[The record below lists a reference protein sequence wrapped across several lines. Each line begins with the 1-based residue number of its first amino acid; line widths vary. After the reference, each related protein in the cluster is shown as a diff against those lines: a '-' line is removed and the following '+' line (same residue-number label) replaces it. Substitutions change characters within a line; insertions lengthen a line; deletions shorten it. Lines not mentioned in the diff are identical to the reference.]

1 MAYTRRAFLQ
11 VTTVAGGGVLIA
23 AQLDPV
29 AELFAQGAV
38 PAPAAGA
45 PTFSPNAFVR
55 VAPNGIVTI
64 MAKSPELGQGIMTSV
79 PMIIAEELDV
89 DWKDVRIEQ
98 ADLDP
103 TKYGQQS
110 TGGSN
115 GTPSNWDPC
124 RRVGAAVRQMFV
136 TAAAQTWGV
145 AEAQCATASG
155 KVMHQATNRTLGYG
169 DLVAKVATLTPPA
182 LAAVTLKDPK
192 TYTIIGKAVAP
203 GADNAKIVRGQPLY
217 GIDVTIPGMLYAVY
231 EKCPV
236 YGGKVVSANLDVI
249 KSQPGVRHAF
259 VVEGDN
265 TLVFTAGVAIV
276 ADSWWQART
285 ARQKLQVTWNEG
297 PTATQSSEGFARRA
311 QELSQQPPGFTLRK
325 DGDPDAALAGAAKVV
340 EASYSYPFLAHAPME
355 PMNCTVRYENGK
367 MEIWAASQSPGNG
380 RALIARTLGIAESD
394 ISVHIVRQGGG
405 FGRRGTNDHMI
416 EAAWIAKTAGVPVKL
431 LWSREDDIR
440 HCFYR
445 PAGFHFI
452 KGGVDAAG
460 KAVAW
465 RHHFVS
471 FGEGERFVNSANIPA
486 TEFPS
491 RFVPN
496 FALNVTNM
504 PLGVPTTVLRAPRSN
519 ATSFVFQSFIDELAH
534 AAGKDPMAFR
544 LELLS
549 APKIA
554 TTPPMPP
561 VPDDG
566 FNAERM
572 RGVLELVREKSGWG
586 SRQLPRGTAL
596 GTAFQFS
603 HRGYFAEVVEVSV
616 TTDSKVKVNKVWVAG
631 DIGSHVIN
639 LRNAEHQVQGAVMDG
654 LSQLMTY
661 EITIQNGRAVQGNFN
676 DYPPLRL
683 TQAPPAIE
691 VHFRTTNNPP
701 TGLGEPSLPP
711 VLPAVCNAIFAVT
724 GKRIRTLPL
733 SKSGFGWA

>member
-1 MAYTRRAFLQ
+1 MTFNRRAFLQ
-11 VTTVAGGGVLIA
+11 VTTMAGGGVLIA
-23 AQLDPV
+23 AHFDPI
-29 AELFAQGAV
+29 ADLLAQGP
-38 PAPAAGA
+38 PAPNA
-45 PTFSPNAFVR
+45 PTFAPNAFVR

-89 DWKDVRIEQ
+89 DWKNVRIEQ
-98 ADLDP
+98 ADLDQ

-124 RRVGAAVRQMFV
+124 RRVGAAMRQMFV
-136 TAAAQTWGV
+136 TAAAQTWNVPESECSTSQGTV
-145 AEAQCATASG
+145 L
-155 KVMHQATNRTLGYG
+155 HQATKRAVGYG
-169 DLVAKVATLTPPA
+169 DLTAKVATLTPPA

-192 TYTIIGKAVAP
+192 NYTIIGKAVALN
-203 GADNAKIVRGQPLY
+203 ADIAKIVTGKPLY
-217 GIDVTIPGMLYAVY
+217 GIDVTVPGMLYAIY

-236 YGGKVVSANLDVI
+236 FGGTVVSANLDVV
-249 KSQPGVRHAF
+249 KAQPGVRHAF
-259 VVEGDN
+259 VVEGDK

-297 PTATQSSEGFARRA
+297 ATAAQSSEAFARRA
-311 QELSQQPPGFTLRK
+311 QELSQQAPGFTLRK

-367 MEIWAASQSPGNG
+367 MEIWAASQSPANG
-380 RALIARTLGIAESD
+380 RALIARTLGIPESD
-394 ISVHIVRQGGG
+394 IVVHIVRQGGG

-416 EAAWIAKTAGVPVKL
+416 EAAWIAKTVGAPVKL

-452 KGGVDAAG
+452 KGGVNNAG
-460 KAVAW
+460 QIVAW

-471 FGEGERFVNSANIPA
+471 FGEGERFANSANIPA

-496 FALNVTNM
+496 FALGATLM
-504 PLGVPTTVLRAPRSN
+504 PLGVPTTVLRAPRTN
-519 ATSFVFQSFIDELAH
+519 GTSFVFQSFIDELAH
-534 AAGKDPMAFR
+534 AAGKDPLAFR
-544 LELLS
+544 LDLLAREKLAS
-549 APKIA
+549 S
-554 TTPPMPP
+554 
-561 VPDDG
+561 PDDG
-566 FNAERM
+566 FDTSRM

-586 SRQLPRGTAL
+586 SRQLPKGTAM
-596 GTAFQFS
+596 GVAFQFS
-603 HRGYFAEVVEVSV
+603 HRGYFAEVAEVSV
-616 TTDSKVKVNKVWVAG
+616 SADKKVKINKVWVAG
-631 DIGSHVIN
+631 DIGAHVIN
-639 LRNAEHQVQGAVMDG
+639 LRNAEHQSQGAVMDA
-654 LSQLMTY
+654 LSQMMAY
-661 EITIQNGRAVQGNFN
+661 EITIDRGRAVQGNFN
-676 DYPPLRL
+676 EYPPIRI

-691 VHFRTTNNPP
+691 VHFRATNNPP
-701 TGLGEPSLPP
+701 TGLGEPALPP
-711 VLPAVCNAIFAVT
+711 AIPAVCNAIFAAT
-724 GKRIRTLPL
+724 GTRIRTLPL
-733 SKSGFGWA
+733 SKSGFSWA

>member
-1 MAYTRRAFLQ
+1 MSINRRTFLQ

-23 AQLDPV
+23 ARLDPF
-29 AELFAQGAV
+29 AELLAQAP
-38 PAPAAGA
+38 PASA
-45 PTFSPNAFVR
+45 PVFEANAFVR
-55 VAPNGIVTI
+55 VAPDGIVTI
-64 MAKSPELGQGIMTSV
+64 MAKSPELGQGIKTSV

-103 TKYGQQS
+103 TKFGQQS

-136 TAAAQTWGV
+136 AAAAQTWNV
-145 AEAQCATASG
+145 PAAECSTTAG
-155 KVMHQATNRTLGYG
+155 KVIHQASNRTAGYG
-169 DLVAKVATLTPPA
+169 TLVQAVAAMTPPA
-182 LAAVTLKDPK
+182 LASVTLKDPRN
-192 TYTIIGKAVAP
+192 YTIIGHAVAP
-203 GADNAKIVRGQPLY
+203 GADNAKIVRGEPLY
-217 GIDVTIPGMLYAVY
+217 GIDVTLPGMLYAVY

-236 YGGKVVSANLDVI
+236 FGGKVASANLDVI
-249 KSQPGVRHAF
+249 KAESGVRHAF
-259 VVEGDN
+259 ILEGDN
-265 TLVFTAGVAIV
+265 TLVFAPGVAIV
-276 ADSWWQART
+276 ADSWWQARA

-297 PTATQSSEGFARRA
+297 ATASQSSEGFARRA
-311 QELSQQPPGFTLRK
+311 QELAQQPPGFTLRR

-355 PMNCTVRYENGK
+355 PMNCTVRYENGR
-367 MEIWAASQSPGNG
+367 MEIWAASQSPANG
-380 RALIARTLGIAESD
+380 RALIARTLGIAEGD
-394 ISVHIVRQGGG
+394 ISVHIMRQGGG

-416 EAAWIAKTAGVPVKL
+416 EAAAIAKTAGAPVKL

-471 FGEGERFVNSANIPA
+471 FGEGEKFVNSANIPA

-491 RFVPN
+491 RFLPN
-496 FALNVTNM
+496 FALNVTTM

-519 ATSFVFQSFIDELAH
+519 ATAFVFQSFIDELAH
-534 AAGKDPMAFR
+534 AAGKDPMVFR
-544 LELLS
+544 MDLL
-549 APKIA
+549 ANQKIA
-554 TTPPMPP
+554 ST
-561 VPDDG
+561 PDDG
-566 FNAERM
+566 FDAARM

-586 SRQLPRGTAL
+586 ARQLPAGTGL

-616 TTDSKVKVNKVWVAG
+616 SADSKVKVNKVWAAG
-631 DIGSHVIN
+631 DIGSQIIN
-639 LRNAEHQVQGAVMDG
+639 LRNAEHQVQGAIMDG

-661 EITIQNGRAVQGNFN
+661 EITIDGGRAVQGNFN
-676 DYPPLRL
+676 NYSPLRL
-683 TQAPPAIE
+683 TQAPPVIE
-691 VHFRTTNNPP
+691 VHFRKTDNSP
-701 TGLGEPSLPP
+701 TGLGEPALPP
-711 VLPAVCNAIFAVT
+711 VIPAVCNAIFAIT

-733 SKSGFGWA
+733 SKSGFSWA

>member
-1 MAYTRRAFLQ
+1 MSINRRTFLQ

-23 AQLDPV
+23 ARLDPF
-29 AELFAQGAV
+29 AELLAQAP
-38 PAPAAGA
+38 PASA
-45 PTFSPNAFVR
+45 PVFEANAFVR
-55 VAPNGIVTI
+55 VAPDGIVTI
-64 MAKSPELGQGIMTSV
+64 MAKSPELGQGIKTSV

-103 TKYGQQS
+103 TKFGQQS

-136 TAAAQTWGV
+136 AAAAQTWNV
-145 AEAQCATASG
+145 PAAECSTTAG
-155 KVMHQATNRTLGYG
+155 KVIHQASNRTAGYG
-169 DLVAKVATLTPPA
+169 TLVQAVAAMTPPA
-182 LAAVTLKDPK
+182 LASVTLKDPRN
-192 TYTIIGKAVAP
+192 YTIIGHAVAP
-203 GADNAKIVRGQPLY
+203 GADNAKIVRGEPLY
-217 GIDVTIPGMLYAVY
+217 GIDVTLPGMLYAVY

-236 YGGKVVSANLDVI
+236 FGGKVASANLDVI
-249 KSQPGVRHAF
+249 KAESGVRHAF
-259 VVEGDN
+259 ILEGDN
-265 TLVFTAGVAIV
+265 TLVFAPGVAIV
-276 ADSWWQART
+276 ADSWWQARA

-297 PTATQSSEGFARRA
+297 ATASQSSEGFARRA
-311 QELSQQPPGFTLRK
+311 QELAQQPPGFTLRR

-355 PMNCTVRYENGK
+355 PMNCTVRYENGR
-367 MEIWAASQSPGNG
+367 MEIWAASQSPANG
-380 RALIARTLGIAESD
+380 RALIARTLGIAEGD
-394 ISVHIVRQGGG
+394 ISVHIMRQGGG

-416 EAAWIAKTAGVPVKL
+416 EAAAIAKTAGAPVKL

-471 FGEGERFVNSANIPA
+471 FGEGEKFVNSANIPA

-491 RFVPN
+491 RFLPN
-496 FALNVTNM
+496 FALNVTTM

-519 ATSFVFQSFIDELAH
+519 ATAFVFQSFIDELAH
-534 AAGKDPMAFR
+534 AAGKDPMVFR
-544 LELLS
+544 MDLL
-549 APKIA
+549 ANQKIA
-554 TTPPMPP
+554 ST
-561 VPDDG
+561 PDDG
-566 FNAERM
+566 FDAARM

-586 SRQLPRGTAL
+586 ARQLPAGTGL

-616 TTDSKVKVNKVWVAG
+616 SADSKVKVNKVWAAG
-631 DIGSHVIN
+631 DIGSQIIN
-639 LRNAEHQVQGAVMDG
+639 LRNAEHQVQGAIMDG

-661 EITIQNGRAVQGNFN
+661 EITIDRGRAVQGNFN
-676 DYPPLRL
+676 NYSPLRL
-683 TQAPPAIE
+683 TQAPPVIE
-691 VHFRTTNNPP
+691 VHFRKTDNSP
-701 TGLGEPSLPP
+701 TGLGEPALPP
-711 VLPAVCNAIFAVT
+711 VIPAVCNAIFAIT

-733 SKSGFGWA
+733 SKSGFSWA